1 MIEEDKIA
9 RPSSPLRSI
18 SLAQAGWLAAAAVLG
33 FLVSAIFAGL
43 LRLPRQWFLV
53 PYVGLSTAFIALY
66 LRSTGVDLA
75 RAAGEHLLRGIVAA
89 VVVGVFLVQNVRGQ
103 LGGGRAEGTELV
115 FQLVWFGLVYGAV
128 DGLLLSVVPVLATEH
143 LAGGR
148 DRPGT
153 PFAWAAVGAAALVAS
168 MAVAA
173 AYHLG
178 YPEFQNAGL
187 LRPVIGNAVITSSY
201 LVSRNPLSPVLA
213 HVIMHVAAVLHG
225 PGSTVQLPPHY

>member
-1 MIEEDKIA
+1 MDAKA
-9 RPSSPLRSI
+9 TSPLRSI
-18 SLAQAGWLAAAAVLG
+18 SLAHAGWLAAAAVLG

-43 LRLPRQWFLV
+43 LRMPRQWFLV
-53 PYVGLSTAFIALY
+53 PYVGLGTVFITLY
-66 LRSTGVDLA
+66 LRSAGIDLA
-75 RAAGEHLLRGIVAA
+75 RAAREHLLRGIAA
-89 VVVGVFLVQNVRGQ
+89 ALVVSVFLVQNVRGQ
-103 LGGGRAEGTELV
+103 PAGGRAEGAELV
-115 FQLVWFGLVYGAV
+115 VQLVWFGLVYGAV

-153 PFAWAAVGAAALVAS
+153 GFARLAIGAAALLAS

-173 AYHLG
+173 AYHFG
-178 YPEFQNAGL
+178 YPEFQNASL

-201 LVSRNPLSPVLA
+201 LVSRNPVSPVLA